1 MEFDKVNIE
10 KTSPE
15 VMRVLSRFFRL
26 LQGAKGRKSQD
37 ASYGFDIGR
46 NS

>member
-15 VMRVLSRFFRL
+15 MMRVLSRFFDYCKE
-26 LQGAKGRKSQD
+26 QKGKNRKMHPTV
-37 ASYGFDIGR
+37 FDIGR